1 MNRRGF
7 LGNVGKALAGIVA
20 APVVGRA
27 RMLGKQPT
35 HTVELLTPDL
45 ELVADLTDYVYPL
58 SLAGGMADDGTH
70 RHTYEWPAGK
80 EYSHALIELYVPGK
94 GMHTHTYDKGAFF
107 G

>member
-35 HTVELLTPDL
+35 HTVELLTPDH
-45 ELVADLTDYVYPL
+45 ELVADLTDHVHTL
-58 SLAGGMADDGTH
+58 S
-70 RHTYEWPAGK
+70 HTYEW
-80 EYSHALIELYVPGK
+80 PGK

>member
-70 RHTYEWPAGK
+70 RHTYRHTYEW
-80 EYSHALIELYVPGK
+80 PGK